1 MRLYILVIIS
11 SLIGC
16 HSEDINPNDVLI
28 LGHGGLG
35 FDNLS
40 GQFAPNS
47 VPSISKAL
55 DYYDLDGVE
64 VDIQFTRD
72 GELMVYHDTY
82 LENSTQCKGR
92 VNWLLMEEISTC
104 YYRKQFS
111 NEYNHGIITLDS
123 LIYCINT
130 QWSDKYFSF
139 NVKDNFDVPYRMDSL
154 GGLLHEKLQK
164 LNSLDKISV
173 ECNDANL
180 LYALNRRNKYNCFL
194 ISDMDSIGVGD
205 VMRFKLK
212 GIVTRFDKTNERR
225 IQQLVDS
232 SKQIMLYGFKKT
244 SDYRKIDFEY
254 VNAIQTD
261 NPIFSLNYF
270 RNSR

>member
-92 VNWLLMEEISTC
+92 VNWLLMEEISSC
-104 YYRKQFS
+104 YFRKQFS

-123 LIYCINT
+123 LIE
-130 QWSDKYFSF
+130 
-139 NVKDNFDVPYRMDSL
+139 V
-154 GGLLHEKLQK
+154 
-164 LNSLDKISV
+164 
-173 ECNDANL
+173 
-180 LYALNRRNKYNCFL
+180 
-194 ISDMDSIGVGD
+194 
-205 VMRFKLK
+205 
-212 GIVTRFDKTNERR
+212 
-225 IQQLVDS
+225 
-232 SKQIMLYGFKKT
+232 
-244 SDYRKIDFEY
+244 
-254 VNAIQTD
+254 
-261 NPIFSLNYF
+261 
-270 RNSR
+270 